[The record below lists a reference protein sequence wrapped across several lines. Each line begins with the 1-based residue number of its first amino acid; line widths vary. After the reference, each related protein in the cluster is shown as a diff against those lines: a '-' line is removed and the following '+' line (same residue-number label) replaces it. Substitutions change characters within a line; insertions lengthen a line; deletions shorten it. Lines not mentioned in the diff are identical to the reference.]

1 MSAIAPSA
9 PVEASPADEA
19 DTPSARGATGA
30 TTRSGRALRTTN
42 LALSLLIVLACVYV
56 GRTFLFPMV
65 LAVLLA
71 LLLRPAVSALQRGG
85 LPETIGAALVVGLV
99 VVALAGLAAYL
110 YGPATR
116 WAQMG
121 PGEIRQLENK
131 LRHLARPVQTVRGA
145 TDRVAEI
152 ASAAAPA
159 DSTRAAVMVERP
171 SLANLLG
178 TAQLAVA
185 TLLSTLM
192 LLYFLLASG
201 DLFLRKL
208 IRVLPGPRDRIVAVE
223 IWRSIQTDIGRYFAA
238 ITLINVGLGVA
249 TTLAMMALEV
259 PSPALIGTVAAVLN
273 FLPYV
278 GGAAT
283 LLVILLISL
292 FTFDGVTATLLPVL
306 AFLALITIESQ
317 VVQPLVL
324 GRRLEMN
331 PVALFVWVL
340 LWGWLWG
347 IPGLL
352 VAVPMLVVVRIVA
365 TRVPRLYPLAELLSR
380 D

>member
-1 MSAIAPSA
+1 MSAIAPPA
-9 PVEASPADEA
+9 PPEIANAEAADAPPSSRAAEA
-19 DTPSARGATGA
+19 A
-30 TTRSGRALRTTN
+30 TRSGRALRKTN

-56 GRTFLFPMV
+56 GRTFLFPIV

-71 LLLRPAVSALQRGG
+71 LLLRPGVSALQRLG
-85 LPETIGAALVVGLV
+85 LPEAIGAALVVGAV

-121 PGEIRQLENK
+121 PGELRQLENK
-131 LRHLARPVQTVRGA
+131 LRHLTRPVQTVRGA
-145 TDRVAEI
+145 TDKVAEI
-152 ASAAAPA
+152 ANAAAPPDA
-159 DSTRAAVMVERP
+159 TRPAVMVERP
-171 SLANLLG
+171 SLADLLG

-208 IRVLPGPRDRIVAVE
+208 IRALPGLRDRILAVE

-238 ITLINVGLGVA
+238 ITLINIGLGAA
-249 TTLAMMALEV
+249 TTLAMLALGV

-292 FTFDGVTATLLPVL
+292 FTFDNATATLLPAL

-317 VVQPLVL
+317 VVQPVVL

-352 VAVPMLVVVRIVA
+352 VAVPMLVALRIVS
-365 TRVPRLYPLAELLSR
+365 TRIARLHPLAELLSR